1 MNATRPRIVVLDD
14 YERALR
20 RLADWSEIDRRA
32 DVEIYHDPLRSL
44 PNVVLTPHIGFVSRP
59 VFEAF
64 ARGVT
69 ECLQAWLRDEPIV
82 RPLKID

>member
-1 MNATRPRIVVLDD
+1 MAPD
-14 YERALR
+14 
-20 RLADWSEIDRRA
+20 
-32 DVEIYHDPLRSL
+32 HPLRSL
-44 PNVVLTPHIGFVSRP
+44 PNVVLTPHIGFVSQP